1 MDLKKY
7 NSLIYIMDLS
17 EIVGST
23 YFFGILVLFSVIYG
37 PRLSPKLPDSIRNLF
52 SSQAFRAL
60 VMFLVLFNSDRS
72 LGLVMSL
79 TIVIIFMVLMN
90 IIQTGNL
97 LESFRQENFTQE
109 HFMSSEY
116 GPPVSSCSSYDMPQ
130 SDFVG
135 SPTYPMMDN
144 NTIKGNT
151 EPLYEPNIDYDK
163 IDMAQDAGNAAVIA
177 NDQNNINSVI
187 NKYKEVF

>member
-1 MDLKKY
+1 
-7 NSLIYIMDLS
+7 MDLS

-23 YFFGILVLFSVIYG
+23 YFFGILVLFSIIYG

-79 TIVIIFMVLMN
+79 TIVIIFMVMLN

-97 LESFRQENFTQE
+97 LETFRQENFTQE
-109 HFMSSEY
+109 HFTSSEY
-116 GPPVSSCSSYDMPQ
+116 GPPVASCSSYDINQ
-130 SDFVG
+130 SNFVG

-144 NTIKGNT
+144 NNLKGGNN
-151 EPLYEPNIDYDK
+151 EPLYEPNISYDK
-163 IDMAQDAGNAAVIA
+163 IDMAQDAGNVAVIA
-177 NDQNNINSVI
+177 NDHNNINLVI
-187 NKYKEVF
+187 NKYKDLF

>member
-1 MDLKKY
+1 
-7 NSLIYIMDLS
+7 MDLS

-97 LESFRQENFTQE
+97 LETFRQENFTQE
-109 HFMSSEY
+109 HFVSSEY
-116 GPPVSSCSSYDMPQ
+116 GPPLASCSSYDINQ
-130 SDFVG
+130 SNFVG

-144 NTIKGNT
+144 NTIKGNS
-151 EPLYEPNIDYDK
+151 EPLYEPNINYDK
-163 IDMAQDAGNAAVIA
+163 IDMAQDAGNVAVIV
-177 NDQNNINSVI
+177 NDQNNINLVI